1 MRCADRQCQSEI
13 TLSSKLGKRQQY
25 LAISC
30 GSKLTW
36 RSRGLQC
43 VEQPVISKH
52 PLWVLIRPREIAA
65 AKVGSTSSTAPAR
78 CRSPMPARKGSSR
91 GRRPR
96 SVGGVLGQQDRAD
109 AASIAGRQP
118 ITVLL
123 ITVLLEPLEWARD
136 QREGGSD
143 QADRFPRRGAGEH
156 SGGARSRGGQY
167 AGEEPVVPGEC
178 RCRRHRARCARAD
191 HPDQPR

>member
-52 PLWVLIRPREIAA
+52 PPLGLDQTPRDRRRQGRFNVSNGASSMPITNALTGGFRGSGPIAQDKKSGLQAAMLIGYPGPAGNIVPRRI
-65 AKVGSTSSTAPAR
+65 APA
-78 CRSPMPARKGSSR
+78 CRKWIVSR
-91 GRRPR
+91 RDDAEGR
-96 SVGGVLGQQDRAD
+96 
-109 AASIAGRQP
+109 
-118 ITVLL
+118 
-123 ITVLLEPLEWARD
+123 
-136 QREGGSD
+136 
-143 QADRFPRRGAGEH
+143 
-156 SGGARSRGGQY
+156 
-167 AGEEPVVPGEC
+167 
-178 RCRRHRARCARAD
+178 
-191 HPDQPR
+191 

>member
-65 AKVGSTSSTAPAR
+65 AKVGSTTSTAPAR

-91 GRRPR
+91 GRRRP
-96 SVGGVLGQQDRAD
+96 D
-109 AASIAGRQP
+109 
-118 ITVLL
+118 
-123 ITVLLEPLEWARD
+123 PLVA
-136 QREGGSD
+136 
-143 QADRFPRRGAGEH
+143 
-156 SGGARSRGGQY
+156 
-167 AGEEPVVPGEC
+167 
-178 RCRRHRARCARAD
+178 
-191 HPDQPR
+191 